1 MSKVTCQVCKQL
13 IPDGTLL
20 CTNCQGSPPPWQWPT
35 SPPEPESDDDS
46 LGLFGWFVCIVVG
59 MFLLG
64 SLLGCGTVG
73 GTVSGAGKDLYKLG
87 EWITQK

>member
-1 MSKVTCQVCKQL
+1 MSKVTCKVCNQL
-13 IPDGTLL
+13 IPDGDLL
-20 CTNCQGSPPPWQWPT
+20 CDRCRGDNSAWPWPT

-46 LGLFGWFVCIVVG
+46 LGWFGWLVCIVVG

-64 SLLGCGTVG
+64 TLLGCGTVG
-73 GTVSGAGKDLYKLG
+73 GTVSGAGKDLSKLG